1 MALILVAE
9 DDDVTRDLV
18 RRALETDGHTVRVAG
33 DGRDALDLAVGETF
47 DLVVTDVDMPNLD
60 GVGLA
65 EALLERNPGQ
75 RIIMMSAIADEL
87 GRARTIAAG
96 SRVRII
102 TKPVTL
108 ETIRG
113 EATEL
118 LG

>member
-18 RRALETDGHTVRVAG
+18 RRALETDGHQVSVAS
-33 DGRDALDLAVGETF
+33 DGRDALDLAEAQNF

-60 GVGLA
+60 GVELA
-65 EALLERNPGQ
+65 EALLARDPGQ
-75 RIIMMSAIADEL
+75 RIILMSAIADEL
-87 GRARTIAAG
+87 GRARAMAK

-113 EATEL
+113 EATEI

>member
-9 DDDVTRDLV
+9 DDDMTRDLV
-18 RRALETDGHTVRVAG
+18 RRALETDGHKVSVAS
-33 DGRDALDLAVGETF
+33 DGREALDLAEAGQTF
-47 DLVVTDVDMPNLD
+47 DFVVTDVDMPRLD

-65 EALLERNPGQ
+65 EALLARDPGQ
-75 RIIMMSAIADEL
+75 RIIIMSAIADEL
-87 GRARTIAAG
+87 GRARAIAKG
-96 SRVRII
+96 SVRII

-113 EATEL
+113 EATEI